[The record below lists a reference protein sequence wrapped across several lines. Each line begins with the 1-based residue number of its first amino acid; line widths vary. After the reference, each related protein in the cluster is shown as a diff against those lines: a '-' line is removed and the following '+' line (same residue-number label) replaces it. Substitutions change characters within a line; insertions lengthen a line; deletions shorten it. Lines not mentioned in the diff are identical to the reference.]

1 MTILPR
7 FVPKEGDQTISDT
20 IISAK
25 VAVLEEV
32 QRWYQSNFGGRI
44 LMTESDY
51 KRDHSNA
58 SAFITYLDD
67 KIAELKRMRRRNL
80 NQGGT
85 IR

>member
-7 FVPKEGDQTISDT
+7 FVSKQGDQTISDA

-67 KIAELKRMRRRNL
+67 KIAELKRMRRKQVRV
-80 NQGGT
+80 
-85 IR
+85 